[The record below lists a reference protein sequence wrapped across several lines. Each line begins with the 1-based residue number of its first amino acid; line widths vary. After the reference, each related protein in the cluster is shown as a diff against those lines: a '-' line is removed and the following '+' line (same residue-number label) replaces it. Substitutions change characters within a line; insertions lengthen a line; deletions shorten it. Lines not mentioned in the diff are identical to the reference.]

1 MHAEAIPD
9 MQETG
14 AILNCFDKAVPGWAL
29 LIVWCAEPVHG
40 GLPIAMVTAT
50 RVISALHRSAAGLAA
65 MLACA
70 AAIAADAGR
79 ALLPPPNPAPT
90 APPVLTPATPDQP
103 VTRPALPPHPDGRPR
118 ICLVLSGGGARGAAH
133 IGVLKVLES
142 LRVPVDCIAGTS
154 MGSLVGGA
162 YATGMST
169 ADMEKLVAGL
179 STDALFKERPPRQD
193 LAIRRKIEDHTNLVT
208 PEIGVRSDG
217 LLLPKGAVS
226 GVQLETVLRQ
236 LANAPGYRDFDSL
249 PIPYRAVATD
259 LVAGTPVVFSEGE
272 LANVMRASM
281 SVPGAVAPTEY
292 EGKLLVDGGLTDN
305 LPVDVARA
313 MGADIVIAVNLG
325 TPLMKREELTS
336 LIGVTGQ
343 MLNILTEQNVRTSLA
358 SLKPTDILIEPA
370 LGDFSAGDF
379 NHLPKTIPIGEAA
392 AQRVADRLS
401 ALSLPEDKYAA
412 LRVAQRALPPP
423 DLRPVDEIRFA
434 PLDRVNPAFAAAT
447 METRPGE
454 PITQATLDR
463 DMRRLFGTG
472 DFEHVNYRF
481 LEEPGKRVLNVDA
494 VEKSYGPDYLRF
506 GLGLSSDFRGNAFFN
521 LLASYRR
528 TWLNSLGAEW
538 RNDVQ
543 VGQTSSLVSEF
554 YQPLDTRQ
562 LFFVAPRIELERRP
576 VNVFSGN
583 SKIAEYDLRR
593 TDFAFDVGS
602 QFTKYGEARLGV
614 VIGHQNVSLSTG
626 PESLAP
632 AAGSDVQRRAITG
645 RLLFDQLDSINFP
658 RFGYGGSI
666 NVFSSQASMGATD
679 TYTKGEL
686 TATGAYSFGSSTV
699 NLGIR
704 AGSNIGGPGLPRYDL
719 FQWGGFLQQSGYSTG
734 QLIGGNIQFAR
745 LVYYN
750 KLVKQTLL
758 EGVYAGASAEI
769 GRVGA
774 PLVAGSPTGALK
786 SGSLFLGVDSPIGP
800 LYLAY
805 GRAAGGHYA
814 FYLFLGK
821 P

>member
-1 MHAEAIPD
+1 
-9 MQETG
+9 
-14 AILNCFDKAVPGWAL
+14 
-29 LIVWCAEPVHG
+29 
-40 GLPIAMVTAT
+40 MVTAT
-50 RVISALHRSAAGLAA
+50 RITSALRRSATAVTAA
-65 MLACA
+65 LACA
-70 AAIAADAGR
+70 TVMATEAGQQP
-79 ALLPPPNPAPT
+79 LPPPNPAPA
-90 APPVLTPATPDQP
+90 APPVLSPAVPGAP
-103 VTRPALPPHPDGRPR
+103 IVKPSMPPHPAGRPR

-133 IGVLKVLES
+133 IGVLKVLEE

-162 YATGMST
+162 YAAGMST
-169 ADMEKLVAGL
+169 PDMEKLVGGL
-179 STDALFKERPPRQD
+179 STDAIFKERPPRQD
-193 LAIRRKIEDHTNLVT
+193 LAIRRKIEDHTNLIT

-217 LLLPKGAVS
+217 LLLPKGVVS

-236 LANAPGYRDFDSL
+236 LANAPGYRNFDLL

-292 EGKLLVDGGLTDN
+292 QGKLLVDGGLTDN
-305 LPVDVARA
+305 LPVDVART

-379 NHLPKTIPIGEAA
+379 NHLPKAIPIGEAA
-392 AQRVADRLS
+392 ARRETDRLA
-401 ALSLPEDKYAA
+401 ALSIPPDQYAA
-412 LRVAQRALPPP
+412 LRTTQSALPPP
-423 DLRPVDEIRFA
+423 DLRPVDEIRFSK
-434 PLDRVNPAFAAAT
+434 LERVNPAFAAAT
-447 METRPGE
+447 METKPGE

-481 LEEPGKRVLNVDA
+481 LEEPGKRVLGVDA
-494 VEKSYGPDYLRF
+494 VEKTYGPDYLRF
-506 GLGLSSDFRGNAFFN
+506 GLGLSSDFRGNAYFN
-521 LLASYRR
+521 LLTSYRR

-576 VNVFSGN
+576 VNVFSGDN
-583 SKIAEYDLRR
+583 KIAEYDLRR

-614 VIGHQNVSLSTG
+614 VIGQQHLSLSTG
-626 PESLAP
+626 PASLAP
-632 AAGSDVQRRAITG
+632 AAGSEVQRRAIAG

-658 RFGYGGSI
+658 RFGYGGTLNI
-666 NVFSSQASMGATD
+666 FSSQAGMGATD
-679 TYTKGEL
+679 TYTKGEF
-686 TATGAYSFGSSTV
+686 TATGAYSFGNNTLSF
-699 NLGIR
+699 GIR
-704 AGSNIGGPGLPRYDL
+704 AGSNLGGPALPRYDL

-750 KLVKQTLL
+750 KLAKQTLL
-758 EGVYAGASAEI
+758 EGVYAGASLEV

-774 PLVAGSPTGALK
+774 PLVPGSPTGVLK

-805 GRAAGGHYA
+805 GRAAGGQYA

>member
-1 MHAEAIPD
+1 
-9 MQETG
+9 
-14 AILNCFDKAVPGWAL
+14 
-29 LIVWCAEPVHG
+29 
-40 GLPIAMVTAT
+40 MVIAT
-50 RVISALHRSAAGLAA
+50 RVTSALHRSARFLAA
-65 MLACA
+65 TLACA
-70 AAIAADAGR
+70 LAALAHGQT
-79 ALLPPPNPAPT
+79 LPPPNPAPT
-90 APPVLTPATPDQP
+90 APPVLTPAVPGTSVASPP
-103 VTRPALPPHPDGRPR
+103 LPPHPAGRPR

-133 IGVLKVLES
+133 IGVLKVLEE

-169 ADMEKLVAGL
+169 ADMEKLVGGL
-179 STDALFKERPPRQD
+179 STEAIFKERPPRQD

-208 PEIGVRSDG
+208 PEIGVRRDG
-217 LLLPKGAVS
+217 LLLPKGVVS

-236 LANAPGYRDFDSL
+236 LANAPGYWDFDRL

-292 EGKLLVDGGLTDN
+292 QGKLLVDGGLTDN

-325 TPLMKREELTS
+325 TQLMKREELTS

-379 NHLPKTIPIGEAA
+379 DHLPKTIPIGEAA
-392 AQRVADRLS
+392 ARLVAPRL
-401 ALSLPEDKYAA
+401 AA
-412 LRVAQRALPPP
+412 LALPPDQYLALRDTQRALPLP
-423 DLRPVDEIRFA
+423 DLRPVDEIRLA
-434 PLDRVNPAFAAAT
+434 PLERVNPEFALAT

-454 PITQATLDR
+454 PISQATLDR

-481 LEEPGKRVLNVDA
+481 LEEPGKRVLGVDA
-494 VEKSYGPDYLRF
+494 IEKSYGPDYLRF
-506 GLGLSSDFRGNAFFN
+506 GLGLISDFRGNAYFN
-521 LLASYRR
+521 VLASYRR

-576 VNVFSGN
+576 INVYSGA

-614 VIGHQNVSLSTG
+614 VIGQQHLTLSTG
-626 PESLAP
+626 PAQFAP
-632 AAGSDVQRRAITG
+632 TVGSDVQRRAIAG

-658 RFGYGGSI
+658 RYGYGATL
-666 NVFSSQASMGATD
+666 NVFSSQAGMGATD
-679 TYTKGEL
+679 TYTKGEF
-686 TATGAYSFGSSTV
+686 TATGAYSFGRHTLS
-699 NLGIR
+699 LGLR
-704 AGSNIGGPGLPRYDL
+704 AGSNLGGPALPAYDL

-734 QLIGGNIQFAR
+734 QLIGGNIQYAR

-750 KLVKQTLL
+750 KLAKQTIL

-774 PLVAGSPTGALK
+774 PLVPGSPTGVLK

-805 GRAAGGHYA
+805 GRAAGGQYA

>member
-1 MHAEAIPD
+1 
-9 MQETG
+9 
-14 AILNCFDKAVPGWAL
+14 
-29 LIVWCAEPVHG
+29 
-40 GLPIAMVTAT
+40 MVTAT
-50 RVISALHRSAAGLAA
+50 HVPSVAHRATTWLAA
-65 MLACA
+65 LWLATCTTV
-70 AAIAADAGR
+70 AIAAEPAEPGR
-79 ALLPPPNPAPT
+79 QILPPPNPPPT
-90 APPVLTPATPDQP
+90 APPVLAPADPNTAVAP
-103 VTRPALPPHPDGRPR
+103 RPLPPHPDGRPR

-133 IGVLKVLES
+133 IGVLKVLEE

-169 ADMEKLVAGL
+169 ADMEKLVGGL
-179 STDALFKERPPRQD
+179 TTDAIFKERPPRQD
-193 LAIRRKIEDHTNLVT
+193 LAIRRKIDDHTNLFT

-217 LLLPKGAVS
+217 LLLPKGVVS

-292 EGKLLVDGGLTDN
+292 QGKLLVDGGLTDN

-313 MGADIVIAVNLG
+313 MGADVIIAVNLG
-325 TPLMKREELTS
+325 TQLMKREELTS

-358 SLKPTDILIEPA
+358 SLTPTDILILPE

-392 AQRVADRLS
+392 ARRQADRL
-401 ALSLPEDKYAA
+401 AA
-412 LRVAQRALPPP
+412 LALPPDQYAQLRTAQRALPPP
-423 DLRPVDEIRFA
+423 DLRPVDEIRFS
-434 PLDRVNPAFAAAT
+434 PLHRVSPAFAAAT
-447 METRPGE
+447 METKPGQ
-454 PITQATLDR
+454 PITQETLDR

-481 LEEPGKRVLNVDA
+481 LEEPGKRVLGVDA
-494 VEKSYGPDYLRF
+494 IEKTYGPNYLRF
-506 GLGLSSDFRGNAFFN
+506 GLGLSSDFRGDAYFN

-538 RNDVQ
+538 RNDIQ

-576 VNVFSGN
+576 VNIFSG
-583 SKIAEYDLRR
+583 STRFAQYDLRR

-614 VIGHQNVSLSTG
+614 VIGHESASLSTG
-626 PESLAP
+626 PAVLAP
-632 AAGSDVQRRAITG
+632 PVSGVDRRAIEA
-645 RLLFDQLDSINFP
+645 RLLFDQLDNINFP
-658 RFGYGGSI
+658 RFGYGGTL
-666 NVFSSQASMGATD
+666 NVFASQGGMGATD
-679 TYTKGEL
+679 TYTKGEF
-686 TATGAYSFGSSTV
+686 TATGAYSVGNNTLSMA
-699 NLGIR
+699 IR

-734 QLIGGNIQFAR
+734 QLMGGNIQFAR

-750 KLVKQTLL
+750 KLVHQTFLD
-758 EGVYAGASAEI
+758 GVYAGASLEA

-774 PLVAGSPTGALK
+774 PLVPGSPTGLLK
-786 SGSLFLGVDSPIGP
+786 SASVFLGVDSPVGP
-800 LYLAY
+800 FYLAY
-805 GRAAGGHYA
+805 GRAGNGQYA